1 MSDET
6 TTTPEQQDTTP
17 AQQAGG
23 NPADNWEARFKG
35 LQTKYNVLVNA
46 NGELESQLADVTSK
60 LEHYEKQLANM
71 SVEKDS
77 LTNQHKNKIDE
88 LTSKLTEYEG
98 NLSELKQYQLKV
110 KVAREMG
117 HPELV
122 KVIDSIPNSEDEEA
136 IKNAFKNILDLTSD
150 FVKRREEQL
159 IEGLSPGEA
168 GGDESVLPA
177 SEQGWM
183 DYIDSFQLGSKDRV
197 KAQDQYFEFLNS
209 KR

>member
-77 LTNQHKNKIDE
+77 ITNQHKNKIDE

-117 HPELV
+117 HPE
-122 KVIDSIPNSEDEEA
+122 
-136 IKNAFKNILDLTSD
+136 
-150 FVKRREEQL
+150 
-159 IEGLSPGEA
+159 
-168 GGDESVLPA
+168 
-177 SEQGWM
+177 
-183 DYIDSFQLGSKDRV
+183 
-197 KAQDQYFEFLNS
+197 
-209 KR
+209 